1 MVTSDMQRA
10 ADLPSRC
17 VQFTTFYMKRFTTV
31 LRKMQTSI
39 FFFVISYSDGYHKK
53 TRQENGNVQYC
64 FELLEGS
71 VKPLSEKLT
80 AKSRRA
86 KIKLTL

>member
-1 MVTSDMQRA
+1 MYNIASNLME
-10 ADLPSRC
+10 
-17 VQFTTFYMKRFTTV
+17 F
-31 LRKMQTSI
+31 
-39 FFFVISYSDGYHKK
+39 
-53 TRQENGNVQYC
+53 
-64 FELLEGS
+64 LEGS